1 MRIEIDREKIDNI
14 SKQLSEMS
22 VNINKDKQNLISIN
36 SNINTFWQGVDA
48 NMLKEKITDTV
59 IGYDNIKKVMEEYAK
74 YLNDVNKSYDELDD
88 YFSSLII
95 NI

>member
-1 MRIEIDREKIDNI
+1 MRNE
-14 SKQLSEMS
+14 
-22 VNINKDKQNLISIN
+22 
-36 SNINTFWQGVDA
+36 
-48 NMLKEKITDTV
+48 
-59 IGYDNIKKVMEEYAK
+59 YDIKKVMEEYAK

>member
-74 YLNDVNKSYDELDD
+74 YLSDVNKSYDELDD

>member
-48 NMLKEKITDTV
+48 NKLKEKITDTV

-74 YLNDVNKSYDELDD
+74 YLSDVNKSYDELDD

>member
-1 MRIEIDREKIDNI
+1 MRIEIDRGKIDNI

-74 YLNDVNKSYDELDD
+74 YLSDVNKSYDELDD